1 MTRNDVFEIRIT
13 TIEGWVFIKTIEGK
27 VIPCKFLEEE
37 IEKARSITLLNG
49 VVAGVDEF
57 VRLYNNKYL
66 NK

>member
-37 IEKARSITLLNG
+37 IEKARSITHLNG

>member
-13 TIEGWVFIKTIEGK
+13 TIDGWVFIKTIEGK

-37 IEKARSITLLNG
+37 IEKARRITRHNG

-57 VRLYNNKYL
+57 VRLYNEKYL

>member
-13 TIEGWVFIKTIEGK
+13 TIDGWVFIKTIEGK
-27 VIPCKFLEEE
+27 VIPCEFLEEE
-37 IEKARSITLLNG
+37 IEKARSITRFNG

-57 VRLYNNKYL
+57 VRLYNKKYL

>member
-27 VIPCKFLEEE
+27 VIPCKFSEEE
-37 IEKARSITLLNG
+37 IEKARSITRLNG
-49 VVAGVDEF
+49 VVSGVDEF